1 MVITAFMESRPWKTL
16 EKSCKFM
23 VELHVPNRIFRMLEQ
38 RDRTVFLR
46 FGLAEQW
53 LTMPGQPG
61 VFAATRH
68 AVIYARPN
76 DESMDHVISCFY

>member
-1 MVITAFMESRPWKTL
+1 
-16 EKSCKFM
+16 
-23 VELHVPNRIFRMLEQ
+23 MLEQ